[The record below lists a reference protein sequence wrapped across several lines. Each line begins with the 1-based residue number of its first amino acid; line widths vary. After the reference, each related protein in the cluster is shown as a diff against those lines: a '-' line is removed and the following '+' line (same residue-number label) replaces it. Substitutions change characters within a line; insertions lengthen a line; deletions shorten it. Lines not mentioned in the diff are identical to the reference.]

1 MDFRLGCPSAE
12 DPYDPVPKAHG
23 RLPIQGLFGLR
34 AWSAARGKT
43 RSHLARCVFYLGSG
57 ESCGR
62 SDRWIRADAGQS
74 RWTCPKATSASGPNA
89 KCRPGPEMSL
99 LGVGRTYN
107 GHVLND
113 ANEPEP
119 TSGFEKERDTR
130 VFRCSL
136 ASWVSLGIRL
146 VAGFGNHLNADSS
159 RERRPIL
166 SPCLSFAM
174 LAPGDATRRSRI
186 TLAPFPAA

>member
-1 MDFRLGCPSAE
+1 MGRQAPPMSA
-12 DPYDPVPKAHG
+12 
-23 RLPIQGLFGLR
+23 R
-34 AWSAARGKT
+34 
-43 RSHLARCVFYLGSG
+43 
-57 ESCGR
+57 
-62 SDRWIRADAGQS
+62 
-74 RWTCPKATSASGPNA
+74 GPNA

-99 LGVGRTYN
+99 FGVDRTYN

-136 ASWVSLGIRL
+136 ASWVSL
-146 VAGFGNHLNADSS
+146 AGQIGCGVRQSS
-159 RERRPIL
+159 QCGFL
-166 SPCLSFAM
+166 TGTSPYSFAM